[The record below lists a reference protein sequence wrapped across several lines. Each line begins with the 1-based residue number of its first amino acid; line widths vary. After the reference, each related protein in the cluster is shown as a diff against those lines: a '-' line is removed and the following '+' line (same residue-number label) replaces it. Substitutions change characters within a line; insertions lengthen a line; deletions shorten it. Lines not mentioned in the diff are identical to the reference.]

1 MSAPASPSS
10 PSAPLLVGEGLHKR
24 YGGVHALRGARLEVH
39 AGEVHALVGENGS
52 GKSTLLKILSGQI
65 QPDAGAITL
74 GGRPAG
80 FRSAAD
86 ALRGGIATVTQET
99 TLAPELSVAENVFLG
114 HRMAK
119 RGPAIDWRATRRR
132 ALAALE
138 RLGLDV
144 DPSMPVRRLRPDQQQ
159 LVEIARALSIDARV
173 LILDEPTSSLTD
185 DEVESLF
192 GLVRKLREEGVA
204 TIFVS
209 HRLKEVFDLV
219 DRVTVLRDG
228 HTVGEA
234 PVAELDRPKLIQLMV
249 GRALEEIEPPAAQER
264 AGGAALRVRGLTL
277 PHGFADVDLDVA
289 PGEIVGLAG
298 LIGAG
303 RSELLEALFGLRR
316 PAGGTVEVS
325 GREVAFRSPR
335 QSIRGGVAFVP
346 ADRKLQG
353 LVLDMSVRENL
364 VMASTSR
371 LLRARRPTARR
382 ELPVVRSAFAGMRI
396 RAHSS
401 RVPVATLSGGNQQK
415 VVLGKWLAT
424 EPRVLMLDEPTRGV
438 DVGAKSEIYRLL
450 FDAAEQGVG
459 ILVSSS
465 ENPELLTLC
474 DRVLVMFRGRVA
486 AELARDEASE
496 ARIAHFAGGHR

>member
-1 MSAPASPSS
+1 
-10 PSAPLLVGEGLHKR
+10 VGDGLHKR
-24 YGGVHALRGARLEVH
+24 YGGVHALRGARMAVN

-65 QPDAGAITL
+65 QADAGLITMD
-74 GGRPAG
+74 GHPAG
-80 FRSAAD
+80 FRNPTD
-86 ALRGGIATVTQET
+86 ALRSGIATVTQET
-99 TLAPELSVAENVFLG
+99 TLAQDLSIAENVFLG

-119 RGPAIDWRATRRR
+119 RGPVVDWRATRRR
-132 ALAALE
+132 ALAAVQ
-138 RLGLDV
+138 RLGLEV

-159 LVEIARALSIDARV
+159 MVEIARALSIDARV

-185 DEVESLF
+185 DEVEALF
-192 GLVRKLREEGVA
+192 GLVRKLRDQGVA

-228 HTVGEA
+228 HTVAASPIE
-234 PVAELDRPKLIQLMV
+234 ELDRPKLIHLMV
-249 GRALEEIEPPAAQER
+249 GRALEEIEPPAAQEQ
-264 AGGAALRVRGLTL
+264 GGAVALRVRGLTL
-277 PHGFADVDLDVA
+277 PAGFADVDLEVA

-298 LIGAG
+298 LVGAG
-303 RSELLEALFGLRR
+303 RSELLEALFGLHR
-316 PAGGTVEVS
+316 PSAGVVEVD
-325 GREVAFRSPR
+325 GTKVTFKQPR
-335 QSIRGGVAFVP
+335 HSIRSGMAFVP
-346 ADRKLQG
+346 ADRKQQG
-353 LVLDMSVRENL
+353 LVLEMSVRENL

-371 LLRARRPTARR
+371 LSRARRPAGRR
-382 ELPVVRSAFAGMRI
+382 ELPAVRSAVEGMRI
-396 RAHSS
+396 RAHSP
-401 RVPVATLSGGNQQK
+401 RAPVATLSGGNQQK

-424 EPRVLMLDEPTRGV
+424 NPRVLMLDEPTRGV

-450 FDAAEQGVG
+450 FDVAQRGVG

-474 DRVLVMFRGRVA
+474 DRIIVMFRGRVA
-486 AELARDEASE
+486 AELTREEATE

>member
-1 MSAPASPSS
+1 MSASASPSS
-10 PSAPLLVGEGLHKR
+10 PSAALLVGEALHKR
-24 YGGVHALRGARLEVH
+24 YGGVHALRDARLAVR

-65 QPDAGAITL
+65 QADAGSIML
-74 GGRPAG
+74 DGRPAG
-80 FRSAAD
+80 FRTPTD
-86 ALRGGIATVTQET
+86 ALRAGIATVTQET
-99 TLAPELSVAENVFLG
+99 TLVQDLSIAENVFLG

-119 RGPAIDWRATRRR
+119 RGPMIDWRRTRVR
-132 ALAALE
+132 ALAAMR
-138 RLGLDV
+138 RLGLEV
-144 DPSMPVRRLRPDQQQ
+144 DPSLPVRRLRPDQQQ
-159 LVEIARALSIDARV
+159 MVEIARALSIDARV

-185 DEVESLF
+185 DEVAALF
-192 GLVRKLREEGVA
+192 GLVHKLREEGVA

-228 HTVGEA
+228 RTVAESSIE
-234 PVAELDRPKLIQLMV
+234 ELDRPKLIHLMV
-249 GRALEEIEPPAAQER
+249 GRALEDIEPPVAQER
-264 AGGAALRVRGLTL
+264 EGGAALRVRGLTL
-277 PHGFADVDLDVA
+277 PGGFADVDLEVA

-298 LIGAG
+298 LVGAG
-303 RSELLEALFGLRR
+303 RSELLEVLFGLHR
-316 PAGGTVEVS
+316 PTDGVVQVDGE
-325 GREVAFRSPR
+325 EVASKHPR
-335 QSIRGGVAFVP
+335 QSIRNGVAFVP

-353 LVLDMSVRENL
+353 LVLEMSVRENL

-371 LLRARRPTARR
+371 ISRARRPAARR
-382 ELPVVRSAFAGMRI
+382 ELPIVRSSFDGMHI
-396 RAHSS
+396 RAASP
-401 RVPVATLSGGNQQK
+401 RVSVATLSGGNQQK

-450 FDAAEQGVG
+450 FDVAQSGVG

-465 ENPELLTLC
+465 ENAELLTLC
-474 DRVLVMFRGRVA
+474 DRVIVMFRGRVV
-486 AELARDEASE
+486 AELSRDEATE